1 MAHRLQFSLLV
12 LQWLFDNLK
21 KMKSAKVVGKLLL
34 KKKATLATA
43 ESCTGGALA
52 SLITDVSG
60 ASRYFERGVV
70 TYSNRSKIDL
80 LGVKAKTIQKFGA
93 VSAEVAREMAE
104 GVRNRAGTTYG
115 LSVTGIAGPSGG
127 TKTKPVGTVY
137 VALATPKS
145 TEVKHFCYS
154 RGRLKFKQ
162 MVTATALDWLTKV
175 LSLRG
180 A

>member
-1 MAHRLQFSLLV
+1 
-12 LQWLFDNLK
+12 
-21 KMKSAKVVGKLLL
+21 MKSAKVVGKLLL

-93 VSAEVAREMAE
+93 VSAEVARELAE

-127 TKTKPVGTVY
+127 TKEKPVGTVY
-137 VALATPKS
+137 VALATSKS
-145 TEVKHFCYS
+145 TEVKHFHFKS
-154 RGRLKFKQ
+154 GRLRFKQ
-162 MVTATALDWLTKV
+162 LVITTALTM
-175 LSLRG
+175 LRQKLL
-180 A
+180 